1 MARYGTNGWLGKN
14 AEEVEGLNGSKKC
27 AVADKRKKVIIL
39 GCGGHA
45 KSVCDTMLNLSE
57 RYEIAGFVDRTQNKN
72 FVYEGIKIIGIDDD
86 LQQIYDSGIHG
97 AVLGIGFLGHGNLRN
112 DIIAK
117 LYKIGFSFP
126 TVIDPTAIVS
136 KSVKIGEGT
145 FIGKNAVVNSDAWI
159 GRYCI
164 INSCSLIEHDC
175 RIGDFTHV
183 AVAACVCGG
192 VTIGKGCFV
201 GANATIIQ
209 GLNIVDYSVIPA
221 GNVVRR
227 HVKLM
232 EQK

>member
-1 MARYGTNGWLGKN
+1 MIST
-14 AEEVEGLNGSKKC
+14 KC
-27 AVADKRKKVIIL
+27 VGDNQKKVIIL

-45 KSVCDTMLNLSE
+45 RSICDTLLDLSE
-57 RYEIAGFVDRTQNKN
+57 QYEITGFVGRIEDKG
-72 FVYEGIKIIGIDDD
+72 VAYEGIQVIGADDD
-86 LQQIYDSGIHG
+86 LQQIYNSGIHQ

-112 DIIAK
+112 DLMIK
-117 LYKIGFSFP
+117 LDKIGFSFP
-126 TVIDPTAIVS
+126 TIIDPTAIVS

-145 FIGKNAVVNSDAWI
+145 FIGKNAVVNANAWI

-192 VTIGKGCFV
+192 VTVGKECLV

-209 GLNIVDYSVIPA
+209 GLSLADYSIIPA
-221 GNVVRR
+221 GNVIYRDIKTNSIKEKADMR
-227 HVKLM
+227 
-232 EQK
+232 ENITGG